1 MSASSDSTEF
11 TAEAVERALQQLY
24 YDPDMLQ
31 KNVAQKWLAQAQA
44 SPQAWHFCWALLSP
58 DKVPEIQFFGA
69 STLHNKISSHWQELS
84 SEHRESL
91 RSQLLT
97 HLCHFALGPKVVLTR
112 LCVALAS
119 LILHTLLDSWPSAV
133 PDLLRAFQGGE
144 GTAEAD
150 GRRPVLLEV
159 LTVLP
164 EELQSRKFT
173 PGTRARIQAT
183 LAQEW
188 TLLCPLLRELLRCE
202 DSACSVKERALRCL
216 PSWLALGVDLGESEG
231 VLQDSLALLKVPELF
246 DTAVES
252 IVGSLSVPDW
262 QRSVDSLVNM
272 LPCVLELQE
281 QLKRA
286 VQDRDMETSH
296 GICRV
301 VVALGETHCRTLL
314 EQIGHWQGFQALVG
328 MILSCTAIPGHYP
341 VDETS
346 SSLTLAFWYT
356 LQDDIMSL
364 ETEKQTFYL
373 QLYRPVY
380 FQLVDV
386 LLHKARFPNQ
396 HDYAASWSSDDK
408 EQFRTYRVDIS
419 DTLMCLYELLGP
431 ELLRKLYDKLG
442 VLLTDATRSHSSSWQ
457 DIEALLF
464 GFQSIADTVD
474 VGYSDVIPGL
484 IGLIPLISVTS
495 VQLAET
501 VMLTLGSLAEWL
513 ADHPVMVPSVLCIVL
528 PALSDADLSVPAVS
542 ALKRICRE
550 CKHHL
555 YPHANDILASSQDAL
570 VKKIHKSP
578 QSMWLMQALG
588 FLLSAMPDEE
598 IPEKLLSLLSPHIR
612 ELERLADQVPSP
624 ATKCFTLHVLGLI
637 SSLFSTLDL
646 SAHGEGPDGV
656 KGCRFAAHSNPVVV
670 VLQQVFP
677 LIQTLL
683 SKWLK
688 DTEVVEASCAVF
700 EKSLKTL
707 GGDFAPLVPQLCELI
722 SQMFSAFPQASALD
736 LVRQL
741 LQIFDCDK
749 EHVSSIA
756 AVLELV
762 TNVTVSVFQ
771 HGARDHPDVVES
783 FMKLHAQVLKRK
795 ADLYCSEGLDIR
807 AVFYCG
813 ILALRFPETPT
824 LKSTCVLFVS
834 CAAFFF
840 LDCTETPICSR
851 EKPVASI
858 WYLLSSSMLFFLIIS
873 NCVQTELMS
882 RCEDVPDVRGV
893 LQEEGLLLLQTLL
906 EAIGIQAPRGLQE
919 HLAEVLFS
927 ISLHCPS
934 LLATRL
940 RDALQPDVFTFFPLL
955 TPERKE
961 CFCQQILREQVSK
974 RKMRDIVKE
983 FSLSCRG
990 LQGTE
995 DTADY

>member
-24 YDPDMLQ
+24 YDPDMVQ

-84 SEHRESL
+84 SELRESL
-91 RSQLLT
+91 RSQILT

-119 LILHTLLDSWPSAV
+119 LILHTLLDSWPSAM
-133 PDLLRAFQGGE
+133 PDLLRAFQGRE
-144 GTAEAD
+144 GAAEAD
-150 GRRPVLLEV
+150 GRCPVLLEV

-183 LAQEW
+183 LVQEW

-202 DSACSVKERALRCL
+202 GSACSVKERALRCL

-262 QRSVDSLVNM
+262 QRSVDSLLNM

-396 HDYAASWSSDDK
+396 HDYASWSSDDK

-442 VLLTDATRSHSSSWQ
+442 VLLTDATRSHSYSWQ

-578 QSMWLMQALG
+578 QSTWLMQALG

-612 ELERLADQVPSP
+612 ELERLADHALSP
-624 ATKCFTLHVLGLI
+624 ATKCSTLQVLGLI
-637 SSLFSTLDL
+637 SSMFSTLDL

-656 KGCRFAAHSNPVVV
+656 KGRRFAAHSNPVVV

-683 SKWLK
+683 SKWLN

-722 SQMFSAFPQASALD
+722 SQLFSAFPQASALD

-824 LKSTCVLFVS
+824 LKSTCVLF
-834 CAAFFF
+834 
-840 LDCTETPICSR
+840 
-851 EKPVASI
+851 
-858 WYLLSSSMLFFLIIS
+858 
-873 NCVQTELMS
+873 TELMS
-882 RCEDVPDVRGV
+882 RCEDVPDVQGV

-955 TPERKE
+955 TPESKE
-961 CFCQQILREQVSK
+961 CFCQQILRTLTTQLKDEEALAMTLALVGDRRRFRVHIPLNS
-974 RKMRDIVKE
+974 
-983 FSLSCRG
+983 
-990 LQGTE
+990 
-995 DTADY
+995 

>member
-1 MSASSDSTEF
+1 MSACSEPTEF

-24 YDPDMLQ
+24 YDPDMVQ

-69 STLHNKISSHWQELS
+69 STLHGKISSHWHDLS
-84 SEHRESL
+84 SELRESL
-91 RSQLLT
+91 RSQLVT
-97 HLCHFALGPKVVLTR
+97 HVCHFALGPKMVLTR

-119 LILHTLLDSWPSAV
+119 LILRTLLDSWPSAV
-133 PDLLRAFQGGE
+133 PDLLQAFQSGE
-144 GTAEAD
+144 GSAEAA
-150 GRRPVLLEV
+150 GRRLALLEV

-164 EELQSRKFT
+164 EELLSRKFT
-173 PGTRARIQAT
+173 PGNRARLQAA

-188 TLLCPLLRELLRCE
+188 TSLCPLLRELLRCE
-202 DSACSVKERALRCL
+202 GSACSVKERALRCL
-216 PSWLALGVDLGESEG
+216 PSWLTLGVDLGQCEG
-231 VLQDSLALLKVPELF
+231 VLQDSLAILKVPELF

-252 IVGSLSVPDW
+252 VVGALSVPDW
-262 QRSVDSLVNM
+262 QRSADSLVKL
-272 LPCVLELQE
+272 LPRVLELQE
-281 QLKRA
+281 ELKRA

-296 GICRV
+296 GICRI

-314 EQIGHWQGFQALVG
+314 EQIGHWQGFQALVS

-346 SSLTLAFWYT
+346 SSLTLTFWYT

-386 LLHKARFPNQ
+386 LLHKARFPNE
-396 HDYAASWSSDDK
+396 HDYASWSSDDK

-419 DTLMCLYELLGP
+419 DTLMCVYELLGP

-442 VLLTDATRSHSSSWQ
+442 VLLTDTTHSHSSSWQ

-474 VGYSDVIPGL
+474 VSYSDVIPGL
-484 IGLIPLISVTS
+484 IGLIPLISANS
-495 VQLAET
+495 VQLTET

-513 ADHPVMVPSVLCIVL
+513 ADHPVMVPAVLCVVL
-528 PALSDADLSVPAVS
+528 PALSDADLSVAAVS
-542 ALKRICRE
+542 TLKRICRE
-550 CKHHL
+550 CKRHL

-570 VKKIHKSP
+570 VKRIHKSP
-578 QSMWLMQALG
+578 QSTWLMQALG

-598 IPEKLLSLLSPHIR
+598 IPERLLSLLSPHIQD
-612 ELERLADQVPSP
+612 LERLANQAPSP
-624 ATKCFTLHVLGLI
+624 ATKHSTLQVLGLI

-646 SAHGEGPDGV
+646 NTHGEGLDGV
-656 KGCRFAAHSNPVVV
+656 KGRRFAAHNNPVVV

-722 SQMFSAFPQASALD
+722 SQLFSAYPQASALD
-736 LVRQL
+736 LIQQL
-741 LQIFDCDK
+741 LQIFACEK

-762 TNVTVSVFQ
+762 TNVTMSVFQ
-771 HGARDHPDVVES
+771 HGAREHPDVVES

-795 ADLYCSEGLDIR
+795 PDLYHSEGLDIR
-807 AVFYCG
+807 VVFYCG
-813 ILALRFPETPT
+813 ILAFKFPETPT
-824 LKSTCVLFVS
+824 LKSTCVLF
-834 CAAFFF
+834 
-840 LDCTETPICSR
+840 
-851 EKPVASI
+851 
-858 WYLLSSSMLFFLIIS
+858 
-873 NCVQTELMS
+873 TELMS
-882 RCEDVPDVRGV
+882 HCEDVPAVRDV
-893 LQEEGLLLLQTLL
+893 LQEDGLLLLQTLL
-906 EAIGIQAPRGLQE
+906 EVISIQAPCGLLE
-919 HLAEVLFS
+919 LLAEVLFS

-940 RDALQPDVFTFFPLL
+940 RDALQPDAFPCALL
-955 TPERKE
+955 TPEHKE
-961 CFCQQILREQVSK
+961 RFCQQILREQVSK
-974 RKMRDIVKE
+974 WKMRDIVKE
-983 FSLSCRG
+983 FSLLCRG
-990 LQGTE
+990 LQGTD